1 MNYIFGSFQYL
12 LVVMLTTLI
21 LFPTT
26 TPAMEIMG
34 VAKFVVDS
42 GGESMDKVP
51 SLSPTTTRKVRANDV
66 YGAVVGLT
74 FINDARNFSMDA
86 TLGAKSSWPHVGRGS
101 LLDYSLS
108 RGELEVLAFYVF
120 PAADTGKA
128 RIRFGIGPTLHINP
142 SFEESGTLNDGTV
155 IENTTEFDSAIGLT
169 LQLDST
175 IPFSSKRPAGITF
188 GIRYSS
194 ANYNADNLQS
204 IRASG
209 LGIFVGGTFP
219 VGLNRK

>member
-1 MNYIFGSFQYL
+1 MNNIAGSSQNHLLAIFFAI
-12 LVVMLTTLI
+12 LT
-21 LFPTT
+21 FYPTT

-42 GGESMDKVP
+42 GGDSMDKVP
-51 SLSPTTTRKVRANDV
+51 SNSPTTTKKVRANDV

-74 FINDARNFSMDA
+74 FMNDAKNFSMDG
-86 TLGAKSSWPHVGRGS
+86 TLGVKKTWLHVGRGS
-101 LLDYSLS
+101 VFDYSLS

-128 RIRFGIGPTLHINP
+128 RIRFGVGPTLHINP
-142 SFEESGTLNDGTV
+142 SFKESGTLNDGTV
-155 IENTTEFDSAIGLT
+155 IKNTTKFDSAIGLT

-204 IRASG
+204 IHAGG

-219 VGLNRK
+219 VGLNR